1 MSDATT
7 SEIKP
12 ATIRSDRV
20 AALILIYK
28 RKGMSNEEFEKY
40 WLEEHS
46 RVVQS
51 VDYVQR
57 HILKYEQL
65 HINPQMKALIQSMG
79 GQMPDW
85 DGAVI
90 AEADSHETLMN
101 FAKDK
106 GYETTIKPDEEKF
119 LDRQRVIMVPMD
131 LATVISK

>member
-1 MSDATT
+1 MSDPTT

-57 HILKYEQL
+57 HILKYEQVSL
-65 HINPQMKALIQSMG
+65 CQLRDPI
-79 GQMPDW
+79 
-85 DGAVI
+85 
-90 AEADSHETLMN
+90 
-101 FAKDK
+101 
-106 GYETTIKPDEEKF
+106 
-119 LDRQRVIMVPMD
+119 
-131 LATVISK
+131 

>member
-1 MSDATT
+1 MSDTTT

-12 ATIRSDRV
+12 VTIRSDRV

-28 RKGMSNEEFEKY
+28 REGMSNEEFEKY

-51 VDYVQR
+51 VDYIQR
-57 HILKYEQL
+57 HILKCEQL
-65 HINPQMKALIQSMG
+65 HINQGMKALIQSMG

-90 AEADSHETLMN
+90 VEADSHETLMN
-101 FAKDK
+101 LAKDK
-106 GYETTIKPDEEKF
+106 GYETTIKPDEERF
-119 LDRQRVIMVPMD
+119 LDRQRAIMVPMD